1 MILASSPTQL
11 YAKPLRYHI
20 SSTCMKFSQFVT
32 KLALAALLIFT
43 LSACSLSD
51 IGLLSSLK
59 TRTITLRTSQKSIN
73 LAVEVADTS
82 ATREKGLMGRKSLK
96 EGHAMYFVFQ
106 DEAVRRFWMK
116 DTLIPLDII
125 FFNGQHQVV
134 NTVQG
139 MEPCN
144 HGDDCA
150 IYSSQVPAMYAIEV
164 PAGFLQANAIGI
176 GDVVVEGK

>member
-1 MILASSPTQL
+1 MGNTRLV
-11 YAKPLRYHI
+11 K
-20 SSTCMKFSQFVT
+20 V
-32 KLALAALLIFT
+32 AALGLVTLT

-73 LAVEVADTS
+73 LAVEVAETP
-82 ATREKGLMGRKSLK
+82 AAREKGLMGRKSLK
-96 EGHAMYFVFQ
+96 EGRAMYFIFQ
-106 DEAVRRFWMK
+106 DETVRRFWMK
-116 DTLIPLDII
+116 DTLIPLDVS
-125 FFNGQHQVV
+125 FFNSQHQVV

-139 MEPCN
+139 MEPCSQ
-144 HGDDCA
+144 GDSCL

-164 PAGFLQANAIGI
+164 PAGFLQANLIGI